1 MILPKTEMIDT
12 NKHTNQEKQSQE
24 ITADEQ
30 KQIDYLMSGKAEIL
44 PGGQKVLLQKIRK
57 AKSEKRPLRVK
68 LGIDPTGA
76 DLHLGHTVC
85 LQALRRFQDL
95 GHQAVLII
103 GGFTA
108 QLGDP
113 TGRNEARPP
122 LTGEQVKQNAETFL
136 DQVKR
141 VLDLSKVEVV
151 NNADWL
157 SDLKLGEILKLAST
171 TTINQ
176 LIAKEAFGERL
187 EQGHPLYVHELFYPI
202 LQGYDSVI
210 VKSDIEIGGQDQRFN
225 VLAGRDM
232 QKHFEQEPQIVM
244 LLPLLIGL
252 DGKKKMSKTSDNYI
266 GLTES
271 PNEIFG
277 KTMSL
282 PDSLLLDWYQLVNS
296 SSPEEIE
303 LIKNQLAEGAN
314 PRDIKMNLASK
325 LVELYYSSHEAQ
337 AAKEDFI
344 AKFQKREI
352 PAEIPKQQF
361 VSGTSSTTM
370 LLDLGWVQSKGE
382 AKRLIQNGG
391 IRINEQKISE
401 DIPLRNGDIV
411 QMGKRKFMQ
420 AEILEKSEASKWLSQ
435 SVTGTNSLD
444 GLIN

>member
-12 NKHTNQEKQSQE
+12 NKYTNQEKQSQE

-57 AKSEKRPLRVK
+57 AKSENRPLRVK

-85 LQALRRFQDL
+85 LQSLRRFQDL

-122 LTGEQVKQNAETFL
+122 LTSEQVKQNAETFL

-252 DGKKKMSKTSDNYI
+252 EGKKKMSKTSDNYI

-282 PDSLLLDWYQLVNS
+282 PDSLLIDWYELVNS
-296 SSPEEIE
+296 SSSEEIE

-314 PRDIKMNLASK
+314 PRDIKMNLAFN

-352 PAEIPKQQF
+352 PAEIPEF
-361 VSGTSSTTM
+361 V
-370 LLDLGWVQSKGE
+370 LDENKSIVDILFEAKLVESKGE
-382 AKRLIQNGG
+382 AKRLIAGQGVQVNS
-391 IRINEQKISE
+391 QKASLE
-401 DIPLRNGDIV
+401 TALQKGDIIQV
-411 QMGKRKFMQ
+411 GKRKFVK
-420 AEILEKSEASKWLSQ
+420 L
-435 SVTGTNSLD
+435 V
-444 GLIN
+444 

>member
-1 MILPKTEMIDT
+1 MILPKTEMTDT
-12 NKHTNQEKQSQE
+12 NRQTNQEKQSQE

-57 AKSEKRPLRVK
+57 AKSENRPLRVK

-122 LTGEQVKQNAETFL
+122 LTSEQVKQNAETFL

-141 VLDLSKVEVV
+141 VLDLSKVEVL

-232 QKHFEQEPQIVM
+232 QKHFGQEPQIVM

-282 PDSLLLDWYQLVNS
+282 PDSLLIDWYQLVNS

-352 PAEIPKQQF
+352 PAEIPEF
-361 VSGTSSTTM
+361 V
-370 LLDLGWVQSKGE
+370 LDENKSIVDILFEAKLVESKGE
-382 AKRLIQNGG
+382 AKRLVAGQGVQVNS
-391 IRINEQKISE
+391 QKASLE
-401 DIPLRNGDIV
+401 TALQKGDIIQV
-411 QMGKRKFMQ
+411 GKRKFVK
-420 AEILEKSEASKWLSQ
+420 L
-435 SVTGTNSLD
+435 V
-444 GLIN
+444 

>member
-1 MILPKTEMIDT
+1 MILPKTEMTDT
-12 NKHTNQEKQSQE
+12 NRQTNQEKQSQE

-57 AKSEKRPLRVK
+57 AKSENRPLRVK

-122 LTGEQVKQNAETFL
+122 LTSEQVKQNAETFL

-232 QKHFEQEPQIVM
+232 QKHFGQEPQIVM

-282 PDSLLLDWYQLVNS
+282 PDSLLIDWYQLVNS

-352 PAEIPKQQF
+352 PAEIPEF
-361 VSGTSSTTM
+361 V
-370 LLDLGWVQSKGE
+370 LDENKSIVDILFEAKLVESKGE
-382 AKRLIQNGG
+382 AKRLIAGQGVQVNS
-391 IRINEQKISE
+391 QKASLE
-401 DIPLRNGDIV
+401 TALQKGDIIQV
-411 QMGKRKFMQ
+411 GKRKFVK
-420 AEILEKSEASKWLSQ
+420 L
-435 SVTGTNSLD
+435 V
-444 GLIN
+444 